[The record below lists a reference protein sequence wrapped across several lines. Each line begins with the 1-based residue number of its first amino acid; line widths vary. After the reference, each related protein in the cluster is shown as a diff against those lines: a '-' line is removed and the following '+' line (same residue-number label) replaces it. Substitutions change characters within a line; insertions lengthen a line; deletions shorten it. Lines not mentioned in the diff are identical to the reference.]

1 MNCPKL
7 VLTLLVLFSSNGVQG
22 LDSDQIQL
30 KIVDRSRTMQPGE
43 VVLISATSN
52 QPLKALKGTIFKK
65 TFSFY
70 PSSKSTLWN
79 GLIGID
85 LDIPSDLY
93 QLNLQGITLDGSPF
107 DQKHNLQVIGK
118 KFPTRRITVKQKYV
132 DPPPETLNRI
142 RQESKKIKKIFATI
156 NPKKIWKGPFI
167 SPVPGTTTSGFGR
180 RSIINGQ
187 TRSPHSGTDF
197 RASEGTPV
205 KAPNAGQ
212 VILVSNLYFSGN
224 TVILDHGQGLYSY
237 FAHLSS
243 FSTKEGERVELGQIV
258 GRVGATGRVTG
269 PHLHWTIR
277 LNQSRVDPLSLIAV
291 LSEQH
296 LN

>member
-142 RQESKKIKKIFATI
+142 RQESKKI
-156 NPKKIWKGPFI
+156 N
-167 SPVPGTTTSGFGR
+167 
-180 RSIINGQ
+180 
-187 TRSPHSGTDF
+187 
-197 RASEGTPV
+197 SEKMTANYYCY
-205 KAPNAGQ
+205 K
-212 VILVSNLYFSGN
+212 Y
-224 TVILDHGQGLYSY
+224 
-237 FAHLSS
+237 
-243 FSTKEGERVELGQIV
+243 
-258 GRVGATGRVTG
+258 
-269 PHLHWTIR
+269 
-277 LNQSRVDPLSLIAV
+277 
-291 LSEQH
+291 
-296 LN
+296 